1 MGLNFLSFT
10 KWQEIKFFM
19 YSALPKLSSIF
30 KLKIFDEKLYKFFD
44 DLLLGSIEYREK
56 NNIVIPD
63 MVNLLMQARKDG
75 TIRMED
81 DTQFKDAG
89 FATVEESENINKTA
103 TRVTSKCLLKTLLV
117 ALHERFRAT
126 GFCSI
131 LNKFQNGLTM
141 I

>member
-1 MGLNFLSFT
+1 MKDRANDFYNMGANFVRFT

-19 YSALPKLSSIF
+19 YSAIPKVMSIL
-30 KLKIFDEKLYKFFD
+30 KLRIFSEKVDKFFD
-44 DLLLGSIEYREK
+44 DLLLGSMDYREK

-89 FATVEESENINKTA
+89 FATVEESESIHKTA
-103 TRVTSKCLLKTLLV
+103 SRVTSKWFL
-117 ALHERFRAT
+117 
-126 GFCSI
+126 
-131 LNKFQNGLTM
+131 
-141 I
+141 